1 MLKGIQFVVD
11 EQGKR
16 KAVQIDVKMYG
27 DLWEDFY
34 DMIIALERESEPCET
49 LEEVNKRLLIKMDT
63 RSRHVLCLKNED
75 YPASLEVCKV
85 YLTIPD
91 REAEKHRLIR
101 IIDESGEDYLYP
113 AEYFAYLE
121 LPQRIVD
128 RLTLDA

>member
-49 LEEVNKRLLIKMDT
+49 LEEVKKRLLIKMDT
-63 RSRHVLCLKNED
+63 RSRYVLCLKTR
-75 YPASLEVCKV
+75 
-85 YLTIPD
+85 TIPLHWKSA
-91 REAEKHRLIR
+91 RSISPSRIEKQKNT
-101 IIDESGEDYLYP
+101 
-113 AEYFAYLE
+113 A
-121 LPQRIVD
+121 
-128 RLTLDA
+128 